1 MSANNDGW
9 YVADS
14 EGNTEGPM
22 SRAELEER
30 RLRGAFPSDALAWH
44 LDQSEWRP
52 LAGTSVVAAVVE
64 QAMAAQPS
72 PARAQNAATATG
84 TPGDK
89 AERKRKARAAMAQR
103 AASASVQATP
113 RRESQDSGARLLS
126 HAAQGA
132 TVAKVPQMPG
142 KVDPAAAAQSGARAA
157 VAMRRF
163 LARVLDTT
171 TLGLLGAAALWAWVQ
186 HEVPGVLGSAAERPP
201 IMLLLIMAVVA
212 LVPLETI
219 ALTTAGT
226 TPGKALMGL
235 RVLRGGSARPSP
247 VQAWKRAVDVAWR
260 GMALGIP
267 VLSLITSVVA
277 FARFVNSGAMRW
289 DASSGL
295 ETHAAPIAG
304 TRWQMALFAALGAL
318 FLLSSDFWPDLAL
331 QIFGRF

>member
-52 LAGTSVVAAVVE
+52 LASTSVVPAVME

-103 AASASVQATP
+103 AASSSVQATP

-126 HAAQGA
+126 HAAQGGTA
-132 TVAKVPQMPG
+132 AKLPQ
-142 KVDPAAAAQSGARAA
+142 V
-157 VAMRRF
+157 
-163 LARVLDTT
+163 
-171 TLGLLGAAALWAWVQ
+171 
-186 HEVPGVLGSAAERPP
+186 
-201 IMLLLIMAVVA
+201 
-212 LVPLETI
+212 
-219 ALTTAGT
+219 
-226 TPGKALMGL
+226 
-235 RVLRGGSARPSP
+235 
-247 VQAWKRAVDVAWR
+247 
-260 GMALGIP
+260 
-267 VLSLITSVVA
+267 
-277 FARFVNSGAMRW
+277 
-289 DASSGL
+289 
-295 ETHAAPIAG
+295 
-304 TRWQMALFAALGAL
+304 
-318 FLLSSDFWPDLAL
+318 
-331 QIFGRF
+331 